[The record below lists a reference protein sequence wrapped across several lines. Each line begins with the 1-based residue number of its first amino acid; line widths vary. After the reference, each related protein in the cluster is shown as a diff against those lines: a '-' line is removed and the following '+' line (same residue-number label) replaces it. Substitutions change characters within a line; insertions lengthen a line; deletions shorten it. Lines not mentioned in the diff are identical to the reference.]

1 MSKTR
6 IVILHM
12 KEIIYTAIF
21 VGLGIL
27 LLVLLVIMFVPKD
40 DDSQVSSDDVAKY
53 KAGVYNSQIALNN
66 AILNLEVVVDRDQIK
81 SVRFVNLDDSVTTSY
96 PLIEP
101 AMNYIREQI
110 ENNVPIEDIVLK
122 DDSKYTQT
130 VILDKISETL
140 EKADTAPTA
149 ATK

>member
-1 MSKTR
+1 
-6 IVILHM
+6 M

-27 LLVLLVIMFVPKD
+27 LLILLVIMFVPKD
-40 DDSQVSSDDVAKY
+40 EDSQANADDVAKY

-66 AILNLEVVVDRDQIK
+66 ATLNLEVIIDRDQIK

-130 VILDKISETL
+130 VILDKINEAL
-140 EKADTAPTA
+140 EKANSAPTA
-149 ATK
+149 ATN